1 MTIVTIPGVRH
12 RIELPLRAAPL
23 SMCEG
28 LMRAIIRLFCVG
40 LVVLLAG
47 TAHAQTKAYPD
58 KSIRLLVGYSP
69 GGGMDTIARVLAQRL
84 EENLGVS
91 VVVENRPGATSTLA
105 AAAVAQAEPDGYT
118 LLLGETGLLLAP
130 VLLPS
135 MPFDLKKSFMPVG
148 YVAQIPMAFAVTN
161 SFPAKTTQELI
172 ATLKADP
179 KKYDYASP
187 GVGTVQHLAFEQ
199 FKRVAGVDAQHVPYK
214 GGTAF
219 SPDLI
224 AGRVHIAIMSSSVAV
239 GLARANSARVVAV
252 TSLDR
257 SSNLPD
263 VPAIADVIPGFDM
276 SARIFLAAPAGTPPA
291 VIARLEQAV
300 AVALKNPDLQK
311 RFADQGA
318 NVVATTSAQTQV
330 QLVEEMDR
338 WASVANALGMK
349 PK

>member
-1 MTIVTIPGVRH
+1 
-12 RIELPLRAAPL
+12 
-23 SMCEG
+23 
-28 LMRAIIRLFCVG
+28 MRAIIRLFCIG
-40 LVVLLAG
+40 LVVLLVG

-179 KKYDYASP
+179 QEIRLCLARRRHRSASGLRAVQARRRRGRP
-187 GVGTVQHLAFEQ
+187 ARPLQGRHRLLAGPDRRSRPHRDHEFVGG
-199 FKRVAGVDAQHVPYK
+199 RRAGARQQRARDC
-214 GGTAF
+214 G
-219 SPDLI
+219 
-224 AGRVHIAIMSSSVAV
+224 HIA
-239 GLARANSARVVAV
+239 
-252 TSLDR
+252 
-257 SSNLPD
+257 
-263 VPAIADVIPGFDM
+263 
-276 SARIFLAAPAGTPPA
+276 
-291 VIARLEQAV
+291 
-300 AVALKNPDLQK
+300 
-311 RFADQGA
+311 
-318 NVVATTSAQTQV
+318 
-330 QLVEEMDR
+330 
-338 WASVANALGMK
+338 
-349 PK
+349 

>member
-1 MTIVTIPGVRH
+1 MF
-12 RIELPLRAAPL
+12 
-23 SMCEG
+23 
-28 LMRAIIRLFCVG
+28 RLFCVG
-40 LVVLLAG
+40 LAVLFMG
-47 TAHAQTKAYPD
+47 TAHAQTDNYPS
-58 KSIRLLVGYSP
+58 KPIRLLVGYSP

-84 EENLGVS
+84 EDNLGVS
-91 VVVENRPGATSTLA
+91 VVVENRPGATSSLA
-105 AAAVAQAEPDGYT
+105 AAAVAQAAPDGYT
-118 LLLGETGLLLAP
+118 LLMGETGLLLAP

-135 MPFDLKKSFMPVG
+135 LPFDLKKSFTPVS

-161 SFPAKTTQELI
+161 SFPAKNAQELV
-172 ATLKADP
+172 AVLKADP

-239 GLARANSARVVAV
+239 GLARANSARVIAV

-263 VPAIADVIPGFDM
+263 VPPMADAIPGFDM

-291 VIARLEQAV
+291 VIAKLEQAV
-300 AVALKNPDLQK
+300 AAAQKNADLQK

-318 NVVATTSAQTQV
+318 NTLPSTSKQTQT
-330 QLVEEMDR
+330 QLGEEMDR
-338 WASVANALGMK
+338 WASVARSLGLK
-349 PK
+349 PQ

>member
-1 MTIVTIPGVRH
+1 MSRLTECGIVMDRLQIVLF
-12 RIELPLRAAPL
+12 I
-23 SMCEG
+23 CEG
-28 LMRAIIRLFCVG
+28 RMRSAMRWFCFG
-40 LVVLLAG
+40 LAVLLAA
-47 TAHAQTKAYPD
+47 TAHAQTDTYPN
-58 KSIRLLVGYSP
+58 KSVRILVGYSP

-91 VVVENRPGATSTLA
+91 VVIENRPGATSTLA
-105 AAAVAQAEPDGYT
+105 AAAVAQAAPDGYT
-118 LLLGETGLLLAP
+118 LLLGETGLLLTPTLFAT
-130 VLLPS
+130 L
-135 MPFDLKKSFMPVG
+135 PFDLKKSFAPVG
-148 YVAQIPMAFAVTN
+148 YVGQIPMAFAVTN
-161 SFPAKTTQELI
+161 SFPAKTTGELI
-172 ATLKADP
+172 AALKADP

-224 AGRVHIAIMSSSVAV
+224 AGRVHIAIMSASIAV
-239 GLARANSARVVAV
+239 GLARANSARVIAV

-276 SARIFLAAPAGTPPA
+276 SARIFLSAPSGTPPA

-300 AVALKNPDLQK
+300 AASLKNADLQK

-318 NVVATTSAQTQV
+318 NVVVSDSKQTQK
-330 QLVEEMDR
+330 QLAEEMDR
-338 WASVANALGMK
+338 WASVAQALGMK
-349 PK
+349 PQ